1 MPLLERVRVEAY
13 LPDLPSSEYQNLLR
27 SFEEEFT
34 YAFGGCSIVR
44 GLEGSYLSDSGD
56 RIPDRINLIFS
67 DVPLALSTNFDSVAR
82 YVGELKHAAM
92 EALSEENSCPRGFQD
107 TSSGLT
113 LPVWHSLAPELESLQ
128 GSS

>member
-67 DVPLALSTNFDSVAR
+67 DDIRIDLIFHSFYRDVVL
-82 YVGELKHAAM
+82 
-92 EALSEENSCPRGFQD
+92 
-107 TSSGLT
+107 TS
-113 LPVWHSLAPELESLQ
+113 
-128 GSS
+128 